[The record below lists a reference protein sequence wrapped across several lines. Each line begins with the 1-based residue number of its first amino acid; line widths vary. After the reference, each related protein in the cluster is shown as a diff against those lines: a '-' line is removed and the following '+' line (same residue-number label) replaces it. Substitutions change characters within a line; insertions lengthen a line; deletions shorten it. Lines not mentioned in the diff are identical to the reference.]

1 MLNRRLIR
9 IKVFKVLYS
18 CISSGSN
25 SFAEAEKNMHYSCE
39 KTLHLYYFM
48 LNAAVALKQAADAK
62 IETGMRKFNPT
73 EEERNP
79 NLKFSENK
87 VSGYLLGNPIF
98 KKYCEENVLSW
109 NGDLA
114 LFVKKLFASIS
125 EKDYFKEY
133 MERESR
139 SMVEDCDLFIRIFEE
154 EFEDNEALE
163 SFLEDMSIY
172 WIDDLG
178 YVLNTIIRNLELLRK
193 SSKMPM
199 PGIFMKEDDKEYAF
213 NLLRFSLANYS
224 KYMDIIRENIA
235 NWDPERVVTTDL
247 VLIEEGIAEA
257 VGFPNIPV
265 KVTINEYV
273 EISKYYSTHNSKI
286 FVNGLL
292 DRIIQKMIKSG
303 EIVKSGRGL
312 IEN

>member
-87 VSGYLLGNPIF
+87 VSEYLLGNPIF

-139 SMVEDCDLFIRIFEE
+139 SMAEDCDLFIRIFEE

-193 SSKMPM
+193 SSKLPM

>member
-87 VSGYLLGNPIF
+87 VSEYLLGNPIF

-139 SMVEDCDLFIRIFEE
+139 SMAEDCDLFIRIFEE
-154 EFEDNEALE
+154 EFEENEALE

>member
-87 VSGYLLGNPIF
+87 VSEYLLGNPIF

-133 MERESR
+133 MDRESR
-139 SMVEDCDLFIRIFEE
+139 SMAEDCDLFIRIFEE

>member
-87 VSGYLLGNPIF
+87 VSEYLLGNPIF

-139 SMVEDCDLFIRIFEE
+139 SMAEDCDLFIRIFEE

-247 VLIEEGIAEA
+247 GLIEEGIAEA

>member
-139 SMVEDCDLFIRIFEE
+139 SMAEDCDLFIRIFEE
-154 EFEDNEALE
+154 EFEDNEGLE

>member
-87 VSGYLLGNPIF
+87 VSEYLLGNPIF

-133 MERESR
+133 MEKESR
-139 SMVEDCDLFIRIFEE
+139 SMAEDCDLFIRIFEE

>member
-87 VSGYLLGNPIF
+87 VSEYLLGNPIF

-139 SMVEDCDLFIRIFEE
+139 SMAEDCDLFIRIFEE

>member
-87 VSGYLLGNPIF
+87 VSEYLLGNPIF

-139 SMVEDCDLFIRIFEE
+139 SMAEDCDLFIRIFEE

-224 KYMDIIRENIA
+224 KYMDIIRANIA

>member
-87 VSGYLLGNPIF
+87 VSEYLLGNPIF

-139 SMVEDCDLFIRIFEE
+139 SMAEDCDLFIRIFEE

-193 SSKMPM
+193 STKMPM

>member
-87 VSGYLLGNPIF
+87 VSEYLSGNPIF

-139 SMVEDCDLFIRIFEE
+139 SMAEDCDLFIRIFEE

>member
-87 VSGYLLGNPIF
+87 VSEYLLGNPIF

-114 LFVKKLFASIS
+114 LFVKKLF
-125 EKDYFKEY
+125 K
-133 MERESR
+133 
-139 SMVEDCDLFIRIFEE
+139 
-154 EFEDNEALE
+154 
-163 SFLEDMSIY
+163 
-172 WIDDLG
+172 
-178 YVLNTIIRNLELLRK
+178 
-193 SSKMPM
+193 
-199 PGIFMKEDDKEYAF
+199 
-213 NLLRFSLANYS
+213 
-224 KYMDIIRENIA
+224 
-235 NWDPERVVTTDL
+235 
-247 VLIEEGIAEA
+247 
-257 VGFPNIPV
+257 
-265 KVTINEYV
+265 
-273 EISKYYSTHNSKI
+273 
-286 FVNGLL
+286 
-292 DRIIQKMIKSG
+292 
-303 EIVKSGRGL
+303 
-312 IEN
+312 

>member
-87 VSGYLLGNPIF
+87 VSEYLLGNPVF

-139 SMVEDCDLFIRIFEE
+139 SMAEDCDLFIRIFEE
-154 EFEDNEALE
+154 EFEDNKALE

>member
-87 VSGYLLGNPIF
+87 VSEYLLGNPIF

-139 SMVEDCDLFIRIFEE
+139 SMAEDCDLFIRIFEE
-154 EFEDNEALE
+154 EFEDNEGLE

>member
-48 LNAAVALKQAADAK
+48 LNAAVALKQVADAK

-87 VSGYLLGNPIF
+87 VSEYLLGNPIF

-139 SMVEDCDLFIRIFEE
+139 SMAEDCDLFIRIFEE

-213 NLLRFSLANYS
+213 NLL
-224 KYMDIIRENIA
+224 IA

>member
-48 LNAAVALKQAADAK
+48 LNAAVALKQVADAK

-87 VSGYLLGNPIF
+87 VSEYLLGNPIF

-139 SMVEDCDLFIRIFEE
+139 SMAEDCDLFIRIFEE

>member
-87 VSGYLLGNPIF
+87 VSEYLLGNPIF

-139 SMVEDCDLFIRIFEE
+139 SIAEDCDLFIRIFEE

>member
-25 SFAEAEKNMHYSCE
+25 SFAEAEKNMHSSCE
-39 KTLHLYYFM
+39 KTLDLYSFM
-48 LNAAVALKQAADAK
+48 LNAAVALKQVADAK

-79 NLKFSENK
+79 NLKCSQNK
-87 VSGYLLGNPIF
+87 VSEFLLGNKIF
-98 KKYCEENVLSW
+98 TKYCEEHSLSW

-125 EKDYFKEY
+125 EKEYFKEY
-133 MERESR
+133 MEKESR
-139 SMVEDCDLFIRIFEE
+139 SLEEDCALFTRIFEE
-154 EFEDNEALE
+154 EFEDNEDLE

-178 YVLNTIIRNLELLRK
+178 YVLNTIIRNLELLKK
-193 SSKMPM
+193 SSRMPM

-213 NLLRFSLANYS
+213 NLLKFSLANYS
-224 KYMDIIRENIA
+224 KYMDIIQENIA

-247 VLIEEGIAEA
+247 VLIEEGLAEA
-257 VGFPNIPV
+257 IGFPNIPV

>member
-87 VSGYLLGNPIF
+87 VSEYLLGNPVF

-139 SMVEDCDLFIRIFEE
+139 SMAEDCDLFIRIFEE

>member
-87 VSGYLLGNPIF
+87 VSEYLLGNSIF

-139 SMVEDCDLFIRIFEE
+139 SMAEDCDLFIRIFEE

>member
-87 VSGYLLGNPIF
+87 VSEYLLGNPIF

-114 LFVKKLFASIS
+114 LFVKKLFAAIS

-139 SMVEDCDLFIRIFEE
+139 SMAEDCDLFIRIFEE

>member
-18 CISSGSN
+18 SISSGSN

-87 VSGYLLGNPIF
+87 VSEYLLGNPIF

-139 SMVEDCDLFIRIFEE
+139 SMAEDCDLFIRIFEE